1 MARRHAE
8 ASGTK
13 RWCLKH
19 GLDSNKIKRT
29 DCSLILFIYVF
40 IHYGGGVEGGEPLF

>member
-1 MARRHAE
+1 VGNGSPYENSQQRPE

-19 GLDSNKIKRT
+19 GLDWVDTK
-29 DCSLILFIYVF
+29 
-40 IHYGGGVEGGEPLF
+40 

>member
-1 MARRHAE
+1 MARRHPE

-19 GLDSNKIKRT
+19 VLGWAGLKINKIKRT
-29 DCSLILFIYVF
+29 GCSLILFIYVF
-40 IHYGGGVEGGEPLF
+40 I